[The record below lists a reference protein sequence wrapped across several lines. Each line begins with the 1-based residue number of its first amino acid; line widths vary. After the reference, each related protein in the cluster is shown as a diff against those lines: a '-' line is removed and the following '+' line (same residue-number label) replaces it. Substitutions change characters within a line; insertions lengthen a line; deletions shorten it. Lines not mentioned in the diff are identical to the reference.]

1 MATDRFPGTQSCN
14 RWEWVPLV
22 LSGRA
27 PSFSAESRSRQ
38 IAKTYPGIIPYK
50 VDYGL
55 LTRWGNLQ
63 CRKRSIDRSA
73 RRRQE
78 DHEAF
83 QHARPVQENI
93 SRTEAIETFA
103 PRKCALV
110 PSLVIDIT
118 MRNTDNEQ
126 DYLPERHFHFPARG
140 YVRVLIIA
148 RKPTQPTESSGI
160 RGS

>member
-1 MATDRFPGTQSCN
+1 MNLDPAK
-14 RWEWVPLV
+14 
-22 LSGRA
+22 
-27 PSFSAESRSRQ
+27 SRKPTLALYSKKRN
-38 IAKTYPGIIPYK
+38 IC
-50 VDYGL
+50 GL

-103 PRKCALV
+103 A
-110 PSLVIDIT
+110 
-118 MRNTDNEQ
+118 
-126 DYLPERHFHFPARG
+126 
-140 YVRVLIIA
+140 
-148 RKPTQPTESSGI
+148 
-160 RGS
+160 